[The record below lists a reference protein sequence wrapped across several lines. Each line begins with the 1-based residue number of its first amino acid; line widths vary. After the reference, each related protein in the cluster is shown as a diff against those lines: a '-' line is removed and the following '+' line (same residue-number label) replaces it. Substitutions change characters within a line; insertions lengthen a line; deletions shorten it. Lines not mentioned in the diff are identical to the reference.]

1 MNNNKD
7 SAGSAFVLGALLCV
21 GLALLGY
28 FVSGGIVRIRALDR
42 TVEVKGL
49 SEREVPADI
58 AIWPI
63 RFNEA
68 DNDLNLLFLTLERK
82 NAAIEAFLKKRGFK
96 EDEISVSAPAI
107 QDRQAQGY
115 SDTQIKFRY
124 SGASTLTVYTRNVD
138 SVRNAMKDLVELGK
152 QGIAIAGQDYEAK
165 TEYLFTR
172 LNDIKPDM
180 VEEATKNARL
190 VAEKFARD
198 SQSGLG
204 KIKRAVQGQ
213 FSINDRDSN
222 TPHIK
227 KVRVVSTLEYYLA
240 D

>member
-7 SAGSAFVLGALLCV
+7 SAGSAFVLGVLLCV

>member
-1 MNNNKD
+1 
-7 SAGSAFVLGALLCV
+7 FVLGALLCV

>member
-7 SAGSAFVLGALLCV
+7 SAGSAFILGAFLCV

>member
-7 SAGSAFVLGALLCV
+7 SAGSAFVLGVLLCV

-82 NAAIEAFLKKRGFK
+82 NAAVEAFLKKRGFK

>member
-152 QGIAIAGQDYEAK
+152 QGIAIAGQDYDAK

-172 LNDIKPDM
+172 LNDIKPEM

-198 SQSGLG
+198 SKSGLG

-213 FSINDRDSN
+213 FSIDDRDSN

-227 KVRVVSTLEYYLA
+227 KVRVVSTLEYYLT

>member
-21 GLALLGY
+21 GLSLLGY

-82 NAAIEAFLKKRGFK
+82 NAAIEAFLKKHGFK

>member
-68 DNDLNLLFLTLERK
+68 
-82 NAAIEAFLKKRGFK
+82 
-96 EDEISVSAPAI
+96 
-107 QDRQAQGY
+107 
-115 SDTQIKFRY
+115 
-124 SGASTLTVYTRNVD
+124 
-138 SVRNAMKDLVELGK
+138 
-152 QGIAIAGQDYEAK
+152 
-165 TEYLFTR
+165 
-172 LNDIKPDM
+172 
-180 VEEATKNARL
+180 
-190 VAEKFARD
+190 
-198 SQSGLG
+198 
-204 KIKRAVQGQ
+204 
-213 FSINDRDSN
+213 
-222 TPHIK
+222 
-227 KVRVVSTLEYYLA
+227 
-240 D
+240 

>member
-7 SAGSAFVLGALLCV
+7 SAGSAFVLGVLLCV

-82 NAAIEAFLKKRGFK
+82 QRRRFRTGRPRGIRIPRSSF
-96 EDEISVSAPAI
+96 DIRAP
-107 QDRQAQGY
+107 R
-115 SDTQIKFRY
+115 
-124 SGASTLTVYTRNVD
+124 
-138 SVRNAMKDLVELGK
+138 
-152 QGIAIAGQDYEAK
+152 
-165 TEYLFTR
+165 
-172 LNDIKPDM
+172 P
-180 VEEATKNARL
+180 
-190 VAEKFARD
+190 
-198 SQSGLG
+198 
-204 KIKRAVQGQ
+204 
-213 FSINDRDSN
+213 
-222 TPHIK
+222 
-227 KVRVVSTLEYYLA
+227 
-240 D
+240 

>member
-7 SAGSAFVLGALLCV
+7 GTGSAFVLGVLLCV

-42 TVEVKGL
+42 TVAVKGL
-49 SEREVPADI
+49 SEREVPADV

-63 RFNEA
+63 RFNEV

-82 NAAIEAFLKKRGFK
+82 NAAIEAFLKQRGFK
-96 EDEISVSAPAI
+96 EDEISISAPAI

-115 SDTQIKFRY
+115 SDNQIKFRF
-124 SGASTLTVYTRNVD
+124 SGVSTLTVYTRNVD

-165 TEYLFTR
+165 TEYLFIR
-172 LNDIKPDM
+172 LNDIKPEM
-180 VEEATKNARL
+180 VEEATKNARQ

-227 KVRVVSTLEYYLA
+227 KVRVVSTLEYYLT

>member
-1 MNNNKD
+1 MNND
-7 SAGSAFVLGALLCV
+7 RGGIGSAFVLGVLLCV

-28 FVSGGIVRIRALDR
+28 FVSGGIIRIRALDR

-68 DNDLNLLFLTLERK
+68 DNDLNLLFLTLEQK

-96 EDEISVSAPAI
+96 EDEISISAPAI

-115 SDTQIKFRY
+115 SDAQIKFRY

-138 SVRNAMKDLVELGK
+138 SVRNAMKDMVELGK
-152 QGIAIAGQDYEAK
+152 QGIAIAGQDYDAK

-172 LNDIKPDM
+172 LNDIKPEM

-213 FSINDRDSN
+213 FSIDDRDSN

-227 KVRVVSTLEYYLA
+227 KVRVVSTLEYYLT

>member
-124 SGASTLTVYTRNVD
+124 SGASTLTVYTPNVD

>member
-1 MNNNKD
+1 
-7 SAGSAFVLGALLCV
+7 
-21 GLALLGY
+21 
-28 FVSGGIVRIRALDR
+28 
-42 TVEVKGL
+42 VEVKGL

-165 TEYLFTR
+165 TEYLFIR
-172 LNDIKPDM
+172 LNDIKPEM
-180 VEEATKNARL
+180 VEEATKNARQ

-227 KVRVVSTLEYYLA
+227 KVRVVSTLEYYLT